1 MSEVFYVKTLGGGD
15 GVDGLNGSMRTS
27 FERDFRIVVFP
38 ALSRPSTRMRSYAIL
53 FLRKLRRIPISPP
66 A

>member
-1 MSEVFYVKTLGGGD
+1 MSEVFYVETLGRGD

-27 FERDFRIVVFP
+27 FERDFRIVVLP
-38 ALSRPSTRMRSYAIL
+38 ALSRPSTRMRSYSFF